1 MSDTINIPVE
11 LLDDLIKVNKK
22 IVDIN
27 NRLKACSNR
36 SSANKWAAETSLK
49 EGRHAPKPPSKKT
62 LLVQR
67 AKKEIRKI
75 KERN

>member
-11 LLDDLIKVNKK
+11 LYDDLVKV
-22 IVDIN
+22 V

-49 EGRHAPKPPSKKT
+49 EGRDAPKPPSKKAIIDNE
-62 LLVQR
+62 LN
-67 AKKEIRKI
+67 EYIDSI
-75 KERN
+75 KL